1 MKIDKFKVEE
11 WFNKYEKDAVYD
23 LADTC
28 VESLSINELLD
39 FVYDREKE
47 TEIKRKNRLN
57 IQKLFEAYANYKGLK
72 DVNRLLDSLTTQNR
86 VLTYEIRTSENYFY
100 SL

>member
-1 MKIDKFKVEE
+1 M
-11 WFNKYEKDAVYD
+11 
-23 LADTC
+23 
-28 VESLSINELLD
+28 
-39 FVYDREKE
+39 EKE

-86 VLTYEIRTSENYFY
+86 VLTYEIHI
-100 SL
+100 